1 MLPPSGIC
9 SLSETGTGFTTGKM
23 CLDPDTLLSPQ
34 ELLRYEERMQKLP
47 KLVLERV
54 PSLYSMK
61 DCYPRMLGVSHGPV
75 FGKAS
80 ICDSYGT

>member
-1 MLPPSGIC
+1 MLPPPGIC
-9 SLSETGTGFTTGKM
+9 SLSETDTGFTTSKM
-23 CLDPDTLLSPQ
+23 CLGPDILLSPQ
-34 ELLRYEERMQKLP
+34 ELLRYEECMQKVP

-54 PSLYSMK
+54 PSSYSMK
-61 DCYPRMLGVSHGPV
+61 DSYPRMLGVSHGPV